1 MRKVF
6 TVLMVLIIMG
16 LSACGKESRKEMIE
30 TFFGINEDDYEVI
43 SVENTLTDD
52 EYDGAYYVE
61 LGVEKDRMEKFITE
75 IKDAGF
81 FLVVDRYYYR
91 YVIKNMTDMEYNENV
106 IVYDR
111 LSTVK
116 RKVNDPSEPINIE
129 SFVIY
134 EETDSEKYVVY
145 MSYVE

>member
-43 SVENTLTDD
+43 SVENTLKDD

-61 LGVEKDRMEKFITE
+61 LGVEKNQMEKFITE
-75 IKDAGF
+75 IKEAGF
-81 FLVVDRYYYR
+81 FFVEDSYDYR

-134 EETDSEKYVVY
+134 EETDNEKYVVY

>member
-43 SVENTLTDD
+43 SVENTLKDD

-61 LGVEKDRMEKFITE
+61 LGVEKDQMEKFITE
-75 IKDAGF
+75 IEDAGF
-81 FLVVDRYYYR
+81 FLVEDTYFYR

>member
-1 MRKVF
+1 MKKVF
-6 TVLMVLIIMG
+6 VVLMVLIIMG

-43 SVENTLTDD
+43 SVENTLKED
-52 EYDGAYYVE
+52 EYNGAYYVE
-61 LGVEKDRMEKFITE
+61 LGVEKDQKEKFITE
-75 IKDAGF
+75 IEEAGF
-81 FLVVDRYYYR
+81 FLVEDSYDYR